1 MSRIGK
7 LPVTITSGVKVALS
21 GQDVTVTG
29 AKGTLKTQLPREVIV
44 TQEGNLVY
52 VKPANDSKR
61 ARAMWGLSRTLV
73 NNMVVGTSEG
83 FSVELEMNGVGYKA
97 AVQGQKLTLSL
108 GFSHDVHYVIPQGV
122 TIVAPKPTQLI
133 ISGADKQKVGQ
144 IAAEIRKYRKPEPYK
159 GKGIKYSDEI
169 IRRKEGKKK

>member
-7 LPVTITSGVKVALS
+7 LPVKVASGVKVVLS
-21 GQDVTVTG
+21 GQEVTVTG
-29 AKGTLKTQLPREVIV
+29 SKGTLKHSLPRDVVV
-44 TQEGNLVY
+44 TLEGDQVF

-73 NNMVVGTSEG
+73 NNMVIGASEG
-83 FSVELEMNGVGYKA
+83 YSVELEMNGVGYKA
-97 AVQGQKLTLSL
+97 AVQGQKLNLAL
-108 GFSHDVHYVIPQGV
+108 GFSHDVNYAIPQGV

-144 IAAEIRKYRKPEPYK
+144 VAAEIRRFRKPEPYK
-159 GKGIKYSDEI
+159 GKGIKYSDET